1 MPKITHLSEKWC
13 STDEAVSSIN
23 SGQKIFVGSGAGVP
37 RDLVQ
42 ALTRRNKELEGVHI
56 HHILTMGTTEETA
69 PYTLPGME
77 QSFTHYAWFI
87 GPNTRAAV
95 NEGRAYFIP
104 AFLSAIPDRLREAEL
119 DVAMIQVSVPDDRGY
134 CSLGVSVDVIR
145 AAVKSAKRVVAEV
158 NHRMPKTQGYSFI
171 HVNEIDKLV
180 EVDYPLYTYATK
192 EPTEIQ
198 HKIGEHVASLI
209 DDEAVLQ
216 VGIGAIPDAALAC
229 LTGHRDLGVHSEMIS
244 DGIMNLVDAGVITN
258 ERKQLNQGK
267 VVTSFM
273 IGSKE
278 LYAWVHQ
285 NPALEMR
292 PTEYTNDPFTI
303 ARNDRVVAINSALSI
318 DLKGQVCSDSLGRR
332 FYSGIGGQVDFIRGA
347 ASSRNGK
354 PIIAMPSTAMVKGEL
369 VSRLVTNLAAGAGVV
384 TSEGDVHYVVTEYGI
399 ANLQG
404 KAVGERAEQ
413 LIKIAHPDFRDEMY
427 QYAHEYG
434 YIVKHI
440 F

>member
-1 MPKITHLSEKWC
+1 VK
-13 STDEAVSSIN
+13 
-23 SGQKIFVGSGAGVP
+23 
-37 RDLVQ
+37 
-42 ALTRRNKELEGVHI
+42 ALTRRKDELEGVHI
-56 HHILTMGTTEETA
+56 HHLLTMGTTEETA

-77 QSFTHYAWFI
+77 HSFTHYAWFI

-104 AFLSAIPDRLREAEL
+104 AFLSAIPDRLREAKL
-119 DVAMIQVSVPDDRGY
+119 DVAMIQVSVPDQRGY
-134 CSLGVSVDVIR
+134 CSLGVSVDVVR
-145 AAVKSAKRVVAEV
+145 AAVKSAKMVVAEV
-158 NHRMPKTQGYSFI
+158 NHCMPRTQGYSFI

-180 EVDYPLYTYATK
+180 DVDYPLYTLATE
-192 EPTEIQ
+192 EPTEVQ
-198 HKIGEHVASLI
+198 HKIGENIASLI
-209 DDEAVLQ
+209 EDGAALQ

-267 VVTSFM
+267 VVTGFM
-273 IGSKE
+273 IGSKD
-278 LYAWVHQ
+278 LYDWAHQ

-292 PTEYTNDPFTI
+292 PTEYTNDPLNI

-347 ASSRNGK
+347 ASSRDGK
-354 PIIAMPSTAMVKGEL
+354 PIIALPSTATVKGEL

-404 KAVGERAEQ
+404 RAVGERADL
-413 LIKIAHPDFRDEMY
+413 LIKIAHPNFRDELY
-427 QYAHEYG
+427 RYAREYG
-434 YIVKHI
+434 FIVKHT